1 MASSSIFVIPLT
13 GVYELIL
20 DRDDPRAVLEERDTG
35 TYVAMNFEVD
45 SNPGGVV
52 HFLVR
57 EDAYENHRARRAL
70 ADLCGA
76 HVILTGDV
84 AFTGL
89 DAVTVTSLV
98 HDQ

>member
-1 MASSSIFVIPLT
+1 MTIFLIPLS

-20 DRDDPRAVLEERDTG
+20 DRTDVRAVLEERDTG
-35 TYVAMNFEVD
+35 VYVALNFEVD
-45 SNPGGVV
+45 GVPGGVV
-52 HFLVR
+52 HFLAR

-89 DAVTVTSLV
+89 DAVTITSLL
-98 HDQ
+98 DQ